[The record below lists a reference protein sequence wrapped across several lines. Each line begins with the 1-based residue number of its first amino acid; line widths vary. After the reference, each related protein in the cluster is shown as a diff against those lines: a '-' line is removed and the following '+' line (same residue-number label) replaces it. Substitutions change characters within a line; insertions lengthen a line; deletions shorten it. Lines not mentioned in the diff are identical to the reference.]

1 MIDTKL
7 PVFEKKRTV
16 TASEIDDLNHVN
28 NVVYVQ
34 WAADV
39 ASEHWQT
46 VGTPEMLENYGWI
59 MLKHC
64 IEYKKAAVLG
74 DEILLRTQVGRA
86 TNVRYQRFI
95 EIYNASS
102 MDLLAKTTSDWC
114 AIDKTGK
121 PVKISQEIRDLF
133 ETL

>member
-1 MIDTKL
+1 VIDTKL

-16 TASEIDDLNHVN
+16 KASEIDDLNHVN

-46 VGTPEMLENYGWI
+46 VGTSEMLDTYGWI